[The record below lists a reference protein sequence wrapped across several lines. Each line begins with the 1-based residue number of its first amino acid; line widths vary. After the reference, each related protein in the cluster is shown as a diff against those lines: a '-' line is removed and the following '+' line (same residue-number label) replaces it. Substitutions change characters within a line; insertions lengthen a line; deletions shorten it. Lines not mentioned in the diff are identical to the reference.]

1 MVEMRDFSL
10 QWLNVVGESRC
21 LNSDGDK
28 CLSVWPQPF
37 SRMDVMVDLR
47 LNWSSAD
54 WINNAASGL
63 WMWGA
68 PVLTVL
74 RRFMDYIVGASG
86 REQKESLPVQK
97 ASTAS
102 FAPSPHSL
110 REVQWACG
118 QTSSLHMLPVWQF
131 FSCTNTLYCSQN
143 TSQSPWKY
151 TVTQLLSQPLS
162 VPLSA
167 CGLMRF
173 NDQALLPSSVGLVR
187 SALAGQS
194 SALSLSWHLLEQW
207 DQGRQP
213 MGRRSIPG
221 PVPVCTQLGL
231 GTVELLNWRKIALY
245 LGFSARAHPC
255 PPVLHAWSHL
265 TQNWMEKMTQWQAYK
280 KT

>member
-1 MVEMRDFSL
+1 MLWERVVAWIAMVINAFPSDHSL
-10 QWLNVVGESRC
+10 SLGWMLWLTC
-21 LNSDGDK
+21 
-28 CLSVWPQPF
+28 WP
-37 SRMDVMVDLR
+37 
-47 LNWSSAD
+47 SAD

-118 QTSSLHMLPVWQF
+118 QTSSLHMLPVWRF

-151 TVTQLLSQPLS
+151 TVIQLLSQPLS
-162 VPLSA
+162 VPRSA

-231 GTVELLNWRKIALY
+231 GTVELLNWRKIELY

-255 PPVLHAWSHL
+255 PLCYML
-265 TQNWMEKMTQWQAYK
+265 GRI
-280 KT
+280 